1 MSEISIKGDRVV
13 LVIGLTGGI
22 SSGKSTVT
30 SWFLEKGIIVLDAD
44 QIVRQL
50 QRPGSSLLN
59 ELAHVFGPTVLNEK
73 GELVR
78 EVLGSIIFHDKV
90 AKQKLNNMIHPLVKQ
105 KLLEGIEKAKVVGEQ
120 LVILD
125 IPLLFES
132 GFESLV
138 DETLVIYVSHE
149 NQVKRLMK
157 RDKIDES
164 YALAKINSQMLL
176 EEKRQRADYVLD
188 NNASMK
194 ELRTQFEQMF
204 ELLWEKACQT
214 SEN

>member
-1 MSEISIKGDRVV
+1 MLVV
-13 LVIGLTGGI
+13 GLTGGI

-30 SWFLEKGIIVLDAD
+30 SWFVEKGIIVLDAD

-59 ELAHVFGPTVLNEK
+59 ELANEFGPSVLNEK

-78 EVLGSIIFHDKV
+78 EVLGSIIFHDEV
-90 AKQKLNNMIHPLVKQ
+90 AKQKLNDMIHPLVKQ
-105 KLLEGIEKAKVVGEQ
+105 KLIEGIERAKNAGEQ

-138 DETLVIYVSHE
+138 DITLVIYVSRE
-149 NQVKRLMK
+149 NQIKRLMK

-176 EEKRQRADYVLD
+176 EEKRKRADYVLD
-188 NNASMK
+188 NNDSMK

>member
-1 MSEISIKGDRVV
+1 M

-50 QRPGSSLLN
+50 QRPGSLLLK
-59 ELAHVFGPTVLNEK
+59 ELAHEFGSSVLNEK

-78 EVLGSIIFHDKV
+78 EVLGSIIFHDDV
-90 AKQKLNNMIHPLVKQ
+90 AKQKLNDMIHPLVKQ
-105 KLLEGIEKAKVVGEQ
+105 KLLEGIEKAKMAGEQ
-120 LVILD
+120 LLVLD

-138 DETLVIYVSHE
+138 DEILVVYVSHE
-149 NQVKRLMK
+149 TQVKRLMK
-157 RDKIDES
+157 RDKIDEN

-176 EEKRQRADYVLD
+176 EEKRACADYVL
-188 NNASMK
+188 NNNHSVK
-194 ELRTQFEQMF
+194 ELRTQFEKMF
-204 ELLWEKACQT
+204 ELIWEKACQT
-214 SEN
+214 SNN

>member
-1 MSEISIKGDRVV
+1 M

-50 QRPGSSLLN
+50 QRPGSLLLK
-59 ELAHVFGPTVLNEK
+59 ELAHEFGSSVLNEK

-78 EVLGSIIFHDKV
+78 EVLGSIIFHDDV
-90 AKQKLNNMIHPLVKQ
+90 AKQKLNDMIHPLVKQ
-105 KLLEGIEKAKVVGEQ
+105 KLLEGIEKAKMAGEQ
-120 LVILD
+120 LLILD

-138 DETLVIYVSHE
+138 DEVLVVYVSHE
-149 NQVKRLMK
+149 TQVKRLMK
-157 RDKIDES
+157 RDKIDEN

-176 EEKRQRADYVLD
+176 EEKRACADYVL
-188 NNASMK
+188 NNNHSLK
-194 ELRTQFEQMF
+194 ELRTQFEKMF
-204 ELLWEKACQT
+204 ELIWEKACQT
-214 SEN
+214 SNN

>member
-1 MSEISIKGDRVV
+1 M

-50 QRPGSSLLN
+50 QRPGSLLLK
-59 ELAHVFGPTVLNEK
+59 ELAHEFGSSVLNEK

-78 EVLGSIIFHDKV
+78 EVLGSIIFHDDV
-90 AKQKLNNMIHPLVKQ
+90 AKQKLNDMIHPLVKQ
-105 KLLEGIEKAKVVGEQ
+105 KLLEGIEKAKMAGEQ
-120 LVILD
+120 LLILD

-138 DETLVIYVSHE
+138 DEVLVVYVSHE
-149 NQVKRLMK
+149 TQVKRLMK
-157 RDKIDES
+157 RDKIDEN

-176 EEKRQRADYVLD
+176 EEKRACADYVL
-188 NNASMK
+188 NNNHSVK
-194 ELRTQFEQMF
+194 ELRTQFEKMF
-204 ELLWEKACQT
+204 ELIWEKACQT
-214 SEN
+214 SNN

>member
-1 MSEISIKGDRVV
+1 MLVV
-13 LVIGLTGGI
+13 GLTGGI

-30 SWFLEKGIIVLDAD
+30 SWFLEKGSIVLDAD

-50 QRPGSSLLN
+50 QRPGGSLLN
-59 ELAHVFGPTVLNEK
+59 QLAHEFGPSVLNEK

-78 EVLGSIIFHDKV
+78 EVLGSIIFHDEV
-90 AKQKLNNMIHPLVKQ
+90 AKQKVNDMIHPLVKQ
-105 KLLEGIEKAKVVGEQ
+105 KLIEGIERAKSAGEQ

-138 DETLVIYVSHE
+138 DTTLVIYVSRE

-188 NNASMK
+188 NNDSMK